1 MIINRILIG
10 FVNGKKI
17 LKKKKKFFFFIDLN
31 RIEIKNK
38 KTGNIKCF
46 AVNRLLSQKASDGAT
61 KILLTIHSNYPCDKA
76 EHELHDLAKNI
87 AIEDRS
93 SPLNKIQNL
102 AQQRYHS
109 PNKREFTKKYI
120 ITTKTGNK
128 ILSGTDANVFIRLYD
143 DQNRQSKDI
152 LLEQTVTNKNPF
164 DKHAIDEFHTGTLEN
179 LSDLQ
184 KIHLW
189 YTGGKN
195 QAWKVEWVQIEDVDT
210 NRLYCFPVVGKTNYI
225 LGFLLSFFLKN
236 KWLDLN
242 SDDKT
247 THVELTEFTV
257 NEPCSI
263 ILDRKDQKNLQRST
277 ITYDDEESRKTNQT
291 SQFKRT
297 YHVETKTG
305 KRGFL
310 GLSPTGKYIKF
321 LSSSFID
328 YERYK
333 CKSIYANT

>member
-1 MIINRILIG
+1 M
-10 FVNGKKI
+10 
-17 LKKKKKFFFFIDLN
+17 KKKKKFFFFINLN

-61 KILLTIHSNYPCDKA
+61 KILLTIHSNYPCDKT

-87 AIEDRS
+87 AIEDRY

-120 ITTKTGNK
+120 IITKTGNK

-143 DQNRQSKDI
+143 DQNRQSEDI

-195 QAWKVEWVQIEDVDT
+195 QAWKVEWVQIEDIDT

-225 LGFLLSFFLKN
+225 LGFLLSFF
-236 KWLDLN
+236 
-242 SDDKT
+242 
-247 THVELTEFTV
+247 
-257 NEPCSI
+257 
-263 ILDRKDQKNLQRST
+263 
-277 ITYDDEESRKTNQT
+277 
-291 SQFKRT
+291 FKRIN
-297 YHVETKTG
+297 
-305 KRGFL
+305 
-310 GLSPTGKYIKF
+310 GLI
-321 LSSSFID
+321 
-328 YERYK
+328 
-333 CKSIYANT
+333 